1 MVKFGVFG
9 ACFCRFPYVFAVF
22 LAGLW
27 HSAPALTSGMLFRVF
42 FQFGGV
48 RQTML
53 IVCGVWGSSFASISD
68 QSTPTTVFATPC
80 AYWRVLFFWVELL
93 PLSALKATTTQKIFA
108 FFTFFGQEIAS
119 LLQVV
124 APLFEQG
131 VSHEAVERCRERCL
145 ASNRPGIEGPAK
157 PIHIGG

>member
-22 LAGLW
+22 FSWIMAFCASVDERYVVQGVLSVW
-27 HSAPALTSGMLFRVF
+27 RRAPDHVD
-42 FQFGGV
+42 
-48 RQTML
+48 
-53 IVCGVWGSSFASISD
+53 CVWCLG
-68 QSTPTTVFATPC
+68 
-80 AYWRVLFFWVELL
+80 VLFCFHFGSKHPDDNFCDALCVLEGIIFWVELL